1 MTALMVMLAAAAVLI
16 IAGRFYS
23 GFLARHVGEDPTR
36 TTPAVAYSDGV
47 DYIPTPTPV
56 VFAHHFASIAGA
68 GPIVGPIIAIIYGWV
83 PAVLWVVLGG
93 VFIGAAHDYLATF
106 MSTREGGK
114 SIATVTRRMLG
125 KDAFIAITILLIIM
139 LALVCA
145 AFLSLSAKA
154 LTSMLPFG
162 RLGLA
167 ETQTLFRVVDG
178 KAVIGGIAST
188 SVIIITAVAPLLG
201 WLYLKKK
208 TSVVICS
215 ILAVG
220 ICIFSVVVGFYMPVA
235 MPETMS
241 ILGFELTGLHCW
253 MLILS
258 GYVLFAA
265 GLPVWI
271 FLQSRDFIN
280 VHILYFGMAAL
291 VLTLLVGGFG
301 GSGPA
306 ESLTNSALPA
316 FNIDQGQQAVGA
328 VWPGLFII
336 IACGAVSGFHSLCAG
351 GTTCKQLT
359 NERAVRYI
367 GYYGMLLESFLA
379 VCVIA
384 VLIMGTSR
392 MDYIQDV
399 HPQLLTAGARGNPVL
414 GFAMAVGNAVSKAFS
429 VPVAVGAVA
438 GMIMLEGFLVT
449 TLDTAIRLTRYLL
462 DEIWRTFFGSFDV
475 FADEQSQAPTVTT
488 GPFRWL
494 LTLLSKYWFNSAL
507 AVGLTLV
514 LAWGGAWGALWGIFA
529 TSNQLLA
536 AMVLSLVALWLLR
549 QGKSFWF
556 AIVPAIGMLVTTGT
570 NLVLLLKNFTA
581 KGQATLLA
589 ADIIIMI
596 ITAYLLIAGVRAA
609 WAHTKAAKTLG
620 ADQ

>member
-1 MTALMVMLAAAAVLI
+1 MTALMVMVSAAAVLI

-36 TTPAVAYSDGV
+36 TTPAIAYSDGV
-47 DYIPTPTPV
+47 DYIPTPTPI

-68 GPIVGPIIAIIYGWV
+68 GPIVGPVIAIVYGWV
-83 PAVLWVVLGG
+83 PALLWIVLGG
-93 VFIGAAHDYLATF
+93 VFIGAAHDYLATY

-114 SIATVTRRMLG
+114 SIATVARRMLG
-125 KDAFIAITILLIIM
+125 KDAFIAITIFLIIM

-154 LTSMLPFG
+154 LTSMLPFA
-162 RLGLA
+162 RLGL
-167 ETQTLFRVVDG
+167 ESGQTLFRVVEG

-188 SVIIITAVAPLLG
+188 SVIIITAVAPVLG

-208 TSVVICS
+208 TPVAICS
-215 ILAVG
+215 ILAIG
-220 ICIFSVVVGFYMPVA
+220 ICILSVVVGFYRPVA
-235 MPETMS
+235 MPSELS
-241 ILGFELTGLHCW
+241 ILGFQMTGIHCW

-280 VHILYFGMAAL
+280 VHILYFGMAGL

-301 GSGPA
+301 AASHGEP
-306 ESLTNSALPA
+306 LTSSALPA

-336 IACGAVSGFHSLCAG
+336 IACGATSGFHSLCGG

-359 NERAVRYI
+359 NEPAARYV

-384 VLIMGTSR
+384 MLIMGTSR

-438 GMIMLEGFLVT
+438 GMVMLEGFLVT
-449 TLDTAIRLTRYLL
+449 TLDTAIRLTRYLIE
-462 DEIWRTFFGSFDV
+462 EIWRTFFGGFDV
-475 FADEQSQAPTVTT
+475 FADAQSQGAVETR
-488 GPFRWL
+488 GPARWL
-494 LTLLSKYWFNSAL
+494 LILLSKYWFNSAL
-507 AVGLTLV
+507 AVGLTLT

-536 AMVLSLVALWLLR
+536 AMGLAIVSLWLLR

-556 AIVPAIGMLVTTGT
+556 AIVPAIGMLITTAT
-570 NLVLLLKNFTA
+570 NLVLLLKDFTA
-581 KGQATLLA
+581 KGQTTLLA
-589 ADIIIMI
+589 ADIVIMI
-596 ITAYLLIAGVRAA
+596 ITAYLLLAGVRAGL
-609 WAHTKAAKTLG
+609 AHAKAAKTQQ
-620 ADQ
+620 ASQ